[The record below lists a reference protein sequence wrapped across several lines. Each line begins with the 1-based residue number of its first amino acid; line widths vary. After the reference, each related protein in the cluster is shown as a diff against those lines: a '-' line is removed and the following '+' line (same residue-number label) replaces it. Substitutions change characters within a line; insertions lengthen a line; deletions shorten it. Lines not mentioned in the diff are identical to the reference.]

1 MKNGVVKH
9 DNFKILISSETI
21 NFRNILAGKLRLE
34 GFEVEFATGGF
45 HMMHILEKFTDY
57 KMVIINEHMHDMS
70 AQEMIGL
77 VRLTKSKQELP
88 ILFISK
94 SNNEE
99 DICDMVFTGANEY
112 IVQSSNFNPILE
124 RTHKY
129 LQILK
134 ANAA

>member
-112 IVQSSNFNPILE
+112 IVQSPNFNPILE
-124 RTHKY
+124 RAHKY

-134 ANAA
+134 VNAA

>member
-99 DICDMVFTGANEY
+99 DICDMVFTGANVY
-112 IVQSSNFNPILE
+112 IVQSPNFNPILE

>member
-1 MKNGVVKH
+1 MKNSVIKH
-9 DNFKILISSETI
+9 DNFKVLISSETI

-45 HMMHILEKFTDY
+45 HMLHILEKFTDY
-57 KMVIINEHMHDMS
+57 KMVIINEDMHDMS

-77 VRLTKSKQELP
+77 IRLTKSKQELP

-94 SNNEE
+94 NNSEE

-112 IVQSSNFNPILE
+112 IVQSPNFNPILE
-124 RTHKY
+124 RAHKY